1 MIYNLKGG
9 GSLTQRS
16 ITEQP
21 LSSVLKYQLSASNSY
36 VLGKP
41 VIIKFTLYN
50 LLDENIWVLT
60 WYTPLEGLK
69 GKIFLVTCNGKEIPY
84 EGRMVKRGNPTQDD
98 YIYIASKGLASTR
111 GRFVKRLQLSNI

>member
-1 MIYNLKGG
+1 M
-9 GSLTQRS
+9 TQRS

-98 YIYIASKGLASTR
+98 YIYIASKGSASTR